1 MFCGVSAIFYC
12 IDGFNTVISDPG
24 RAAWLLIAAAL
35 LDGIDGKVA
44 RISQGTSRFGVEL
57 DSLADVISFGVAP
70 MVLVYTL
77 KPFGDLTWVPCML
90 FLMCGAIRLA
100 RFNVM
105 THRRVSDLGESRG
118 YDKEDF
124 LGLPIPVAALAV
136 AAYVIFC
143 WDRWEELHMEGPFM
157 GLVVLLSVLMVSTVP
172 YQTLPSLAF
181 RSVRSIL
188 KLMIWFGAVM
198 AVVIDPNYKHP
209 LSLTSCIRGTPDY
222 MLSVPAEYRIRS
234 QFIRSINLPSN
245 HNMTH
250 AKRGSIASLNK
261 KDGGL

>member
-1 MFCGVSAIFYC
+1 MKQWIRITLPNLFTLGSIFCGVSAIFYC

-77 KPFGDLTWVPCML
+77 KPFGDLTWAPCML

-105 THRRVSDLGESRG
+105 THGRVSDLGESSG

-157 GLVVLLSVLMVSTVP
+157 GLVLLLSVLMVSTVP

-198 AVVIDPNYKHP
+198 AVVIDPQLMSFPMVLLYIFSGIFMWVLHVVKQDEDVA
-209 LSLTSCIRGTPDY
+209 LIED
-222 MLSVPAEYRIRS
+222 
-234 QFIRSINLPSN
+234 
-245 HNMTH
+245 
-250 AKRGSIASLNK
+250 
-261 KDGGL
+261 